1 MERYASGDVTDLPE
15 PSSVQAK
22 DGSIAALKRCAQEF
36 LRDQVSR
43 DDKRAQELLCN
54 QASQDDMWISYL
66 ELLEEDNLTLAQ
78 MIVQ

>member
-1 MERYASGDVTDLPE
+1 MNLRGP
-15 PSSVQAK
+15 PSVQATK
-22 DGSIAALKRCAQEF
+22 GSIAALKRCAQEF